1 MQRDGMSARVARGA
15 LLAALFAAY
24 PLALVRPVHTGSSLV
39 FYLILPVF
47 FWFSLICLA
56 WLLTTPAGGV
66 GTAAAPGPAA
76 WRGRLPA
83 LLTLGLVAWVA
94 GDAFVHPGATL
105 FDTVAAL
112 GAFAVPAWV
121 ALAPRHCLPRRLP
134 LVLALVWTAG
144 ALHGLWQ
151 TRVGFE
157 VVGLAGNRNWMA
169 STMLALLPWVWL
181 ALTPRQPSGTLGEN
195 LLRKGCSPNPFP
207 NLFASLVAESAGS
220 SRLKQRRFRW
230 WGCLRIPQPAQ
241 KVSEGGLGENPF
253 QRVSPKGAR
262 LVAGLMAVG
271 VGGFLAWRAES
282 RAAWLALAGYGLV
295 FGVLPRFSW
304 PGRGL
309 LLLGLAGVLA
319 AGAVAW
325 PERVAQAV
333 GDDIRLPLWAQTA
346 RLVKDHPVG
355 GCGPGLFRREFV
367 AYKSAEQ
374 MERRVAAT
382 ITEHPHNE
390 PLNLAATLGLPAAV
404 LWLALWWPLVRRP
417 RGGWLA
423 AAHFTAWMIFCQAW
437 FDKTLVQP
445 PTQVAGYLC
454 LGLLWRPWLACRLQ
468 PARRP
473 PVLRLAWGV

>member
-1 MQRDGMSARVARGA
+1 MQRDGMSARVARGG

-56 WLLTTPAGGV
+56 WLLATPAGGV
-66 GTAAAPGPAA
+66 GTAAVTGPAA

-181 ALTPRQPSGTLGEN
+181 ALTPRQSSGTHGGNPLKRVLPQSPFRN
-195 LLRKGCSPNPFP
+195 FLCWLRNPQAASGSISDVPGGGAACGFRNETRKKVWKGVWGTTFP
-207 NLFASLVAESAGS
+207 QKVFPKG
-220 SRLKQRRFRW
+220 SRLV
-230 WGCLRIPQPAQ
+230 P
-241 KVSEGGLGENPF
+241 GG
-253 QRVSPKGAR
+253 
-262 LVAGLMAVG
+262 
-271 VGGFLAWRAES
+271 
-282 RAAWLALAGYGLV
+282 
-295 FGVLPRFSW
+295 
-304 PGRGL
+304 
-309 LLLGLAGVLA
+309 
-319 AGAVAW
+319 
-325 PERVAQAV
+325 
-333 GDDIRLPLWAQTA
+333 
-346 RLVKDHPVG
+346 
-355 GCGPGLFRREFV
+355 
-367 AYKSAEQ
+367 
-374 MERRVAAT
+374 
-382 ITEHPHNE
+382 
-390 PLNLAATLGLPAAV
+390 
-404 LWLALWWPLVRRP
+404 
-417 RGGWLA
+417 
-423 AAHFTAWMIFCQAW
+423 
-437 FDKTLVQP
+437 
-445 PTQVAGYLC
+445 
-454 LGLLWRPWLACRLQ
+454 
-468 PARRP
+468 
-473 PVLRLAWGV
+473 